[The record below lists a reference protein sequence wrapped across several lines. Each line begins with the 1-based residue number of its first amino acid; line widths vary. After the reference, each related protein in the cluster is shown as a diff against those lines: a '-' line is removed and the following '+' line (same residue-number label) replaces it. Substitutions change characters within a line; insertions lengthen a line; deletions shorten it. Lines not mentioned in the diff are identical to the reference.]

1 MMFTRSSARITF
13 LLALTLIVLIV
24 PNLIRTSDTYIGEDP
39 YLYSRLAEKINNN
52 DVSYDDLSYS
62 GRTFTYSLGQP
73 LVFLFFTKFLP
84 ERFVVYII
92 PLIFALISLY
102 LFYLI
107 LKEFY
112 IEPNVIYLSLII
124 LILSPPFIYIFTSYT
139 KFTAITLIL
148 LLTIYLSLKK
158 DKTSEFISYLLYF
171 IIPFFGYQ
179 YSVFI
184 LLLSFI
190 YFKKEN
196 NIKRFKGILLSSLA
210 SLIIIYLPLI
220 IKYGFFEL
228 VKFDRYLK
236 YKSLFSDLGS
246 EFGTSIFILFLSFF
260 GISYLWK
267 FKYKYT
273 YVYLTLLLF
282 IIFLFFLPSF
292 IVYINF
298 ILAYLAALGIVHLLR
313 SKWESETIRRLT
325 MWLLII
331 GVIFSAITF
340 INQVSQ
346 EKPNNN
352 LYNALNYLKGYDSD
366 KTVVFSHYSYG
377 NLINTIAN
385 KKNVMDTNFL
395 YAPRLNQHYQDSQ
408 LLLNT
413 RNADLASELVK
424 KYNIEY
430 ILITKEMKQGL
441 VWNQEDEGLL
451 FVVNSA
457 NIYKR
462 IYYNDEVEIWR
473 IKE

>member
-1 MMFTRSSARITF
+1 M
-13 LLALTLIVLIV
+13 
-24 PNLIRTSDTYIGEDP
+24 
-39 YLYSRLAEKINNN
+39 
-52 DVSYDDLSYS
+52 
-62 GRTFTYSLGQP
+62 
-73 LVFLFFTKFLP
+73 
-84 ERFVVYII
+84 
-92 PLIFALISLY
+92 
-102 LFYLI
+102 
-107 LKEFY
+107 
-112 IEPNVIYLSLII
+112 
-124 LILSPPFIYIFTSYT
+124 
-139 KFTAITLIL
+139 
-148 LLTIYLSLKK
+148 
-158 DKTSEFISYLLYF
+158 
-171 IIPFFGYQ
+171 
-179 YSVFI
+179 
-184 LLLSFI
+184 
-190 YFKKEN
+190 
-196 NIKRFKGILLSSLA
+196 
-210 SLIIIYLPLI
+210 IIIYLPLI

-424 KYNIEY
+424 KYNIKY

-441 VWNQEDEGLL
+441 IWNQEDEGLL